1 MEQYFTDKELQ
12 CKCCGK
18 LIIDRVF
25 IARLN
30 NARAVAG
37 FPFVVNSGYRCEKH
51 NRDEGSTSQNHV
63 FGQAADIRC
72 FDDSKRFRMV
82 KAMMDAGMLGIGIG
96 PKYVHCDINRELGHI
111 WTY

>member
-1 MEQYFTDKELQ
+1 MKQYFTDNELR

-18 LIIDRVF
+18 LVINQDFRD
-25 IARLN
+25 RLN
-30 NARAVAG
+30 KARFYAW

-51 NRDEGSTSQNHV
+51 NSDVGSTSLNHV
-63 FGQAADIRC
+63 AGKAADIKCVDAHDRYI
-72 FDDSKRFRMV
+72 MV
-82 KAMMDAGMLGIGIG
+82 QSMINAGMLGIGIG